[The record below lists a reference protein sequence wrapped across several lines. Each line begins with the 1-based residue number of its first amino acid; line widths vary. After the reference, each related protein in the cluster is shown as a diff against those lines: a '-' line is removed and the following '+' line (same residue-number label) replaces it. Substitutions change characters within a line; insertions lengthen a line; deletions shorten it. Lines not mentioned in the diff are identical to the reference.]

1 MDFRPPPVSSTPI
14 PGPSTWNPLQHLSQ
28 TSEKRWAE
36 LSRPEF
42 PDYARPEDDER
53 TKFEA
58 KNYDRKGDPT
68 NRMYTAPAS
77 FCAPSAPF
85 RRTVTFKSSA
95 EIDNDL
101 ALVEASMMMSKLP
114 ALPKNVASI
123 CPLEE
128 ILGTDGDGYVVGL
141 VNASTSKSVTDANAV
156 DETYC
161 AASENLLS
169 LTSVDVANAI
179 VAIAPI
185 FSEYYQ
191 TFVRHNCD
199 GNMIAHM
206 TEGSVDA
213 IVAKLSSWEIMSSI
227 HRTRI
232 AQCFSDWRAN
242 PPKPAAARKSHHI
255 KVLPETD
262 TYSVTM
268 KKAGALASEIPD
280 TVKATSLKIDQH
292 FSHFKKLNLMPLKI
306 TSGVFGASSISSI
319 MEKSN
324 VLKRGSENGARDP
337 EQSDLPS
344 DLSVKY
350 QIPRDKLQAKN
361 FVVGEKDV
369 SESEVLANRLTS
381 SQISSDFEKTSA
393 TIRHFI
399 ESPLFCDEL
408 GTQVG
413 TVHQI
418 ESDPNK
424 ASSQPISKLKTPQAV
439 LYDASP
445 NVYSRPML
453 PVSRYTDTSG
463 VNLVSLQ
470 NISTLG
476 KREAAHELASSWAL
490 AAENTIEP
498 NVVQVPVIESTVQAS
513 HVSQSFDSR
522 KMQQPN
528 LKHDL
533 SPQKTLQNFP
543 ITGEVL
549 ARVLTPKSKTE
560 GRFCLDRPSSATH
573 RVAWVDEA
581 EKEENHM
588 QASLE
593 EAGNAGAE
601 KVEADRVLEAMR
613 CKTPLTIYLNAADKN
628 FRPSKSKYNAGLQLL
643 PLGQPTSG
651 LDGKFD
657 SKQRSVGLRFGER
670 AANVSATGVSASG
683 VQFNPVSA
691 LFRSKRWKTCSNYPL
706 FTSQLK
712 ASKDLQRF
720 ARLAT
725 TPHFMVDFRDERSM
739 TRCIESSKLF
749 ALHFVLAS
757 KYDDF
762 GQQQFEPAVEEHDSG
777 AGFFWTGLAE

>member
-1 MDFRPPPVSSTPI
+1 MSSTPI
-14 PGPSTWNPLQHLSQ
+14 PGASTWNPLQHLSQ

-42 PDYARPEDDER
+42 PDYTRPADDER
-53 TKFEA
+53 TKFES
-58 KNYDRKGDPT
+58 KNYDRKDDPT

-85 RRTVTFKSSA
+85 RRTVTFKSST

-128 ILGTDGDGYVVGL
+128 IIGTDGDGYVVGL
-141 VNASTSKSVTDANAV
+141 VNASTSKRVTDANVV

-179 VAIAPI
+179 AAIAPI
-185 FSEYYQ
+185 FGEYYQ
-191 TFVRHNCD
+191 TFVRHHCD

-206 TEGSVDA
+206 TEGGVDA
-213 IVAKLSSWEIMSSI
+213 IVATLSSWEIMSSI

-232 AQCFSDWRAN
+232 AQIFNEWRAN

-255 KVLPETD
+255 KVLPEAD
-262 TYSVTM
+262 TYSMTM
-268 KKAGALASEIPD
+268 KKAGTLASEIPD

-306 TSGVFGASSISSI
+306 TSGLFGASSITNI

-324 VLKRGSENGARDP
+324 VFKRGSENGASDP
-337 EQSDLPS
+337 VQSDLPT

-350 QIPRDKLQAKN
+350 PIPRDKLLAKI

-381 SQISSDFEKTSA
+381 SQVSSDFEKTSA

-418 ESDPNK
+418 DSDSIK
-424 ASSQPISKLKTPQAV
+424 ASSQPTSKLKTPQV
-439 LYDASP
+439 VSYDASP
-445 NVYSRPML
+445 NIYSRPSL
-453 PVSRYTDTSG
+453 PVSRYTDTSD
-463 VNLVSLQ
+463 VNLVSLK
-470 NISTLG
+470 NVLTLG
-476 KREAAHELASSWAL
+476 KREAANEHASIWSVE
-490 AAENTIEP
+490 AENTTEP
-498 NVVQVPVIESTVQAS
+498 NIVQVPVDESTLQAS
-513 HVSQSFDSR
+513 HLSQSFDSR
-522 KMQQPN
+522 KMQQKN
-528 LKHDL
+528 SKHDL
-533 SPQKTLQNFP
+533 SPEKTLQNFP
-543 ITGEVL
+543 TTGEVI

-560 GRFCLDRPSSATH
+560 GRFHLDRPSSATH

-581 EKEENHM
+581 DKEENQM

-593 EAGNAGAE
+593 DAGSPGAE
-601 KVEADRVLEAMR
+601 KIEADRVLEAMR

-628 FRPSKSKYNAGLQLL
+628 FRPTKSKYNAGLQLL
-643 PLGQPTSG
+643 PLRQPTDG
-651 LDGKFD
+651 PDGKFD

-691 LFRSKRWKTCSNYPL
+691 LFRSKRWKVCSNYPL

-720 ARLAT
+720 ARLAI
-725 TPHFMVDFRDERSM
+725 TPHFQVDFRDERSM

-762 GQQQFEPAVEEHDSG
+762 GQQQFEPAVEEHDSV